1 MNGVKR
7 IILENL
13 SAGQITKQD
22 AMEALQAL
30 DGVGQPPAEDIAIIG
45 MSGTVSMAEDLE
57 QFWDNQLNNR
67 NSFVAKPAERL
78 VEDRVWENPH
88 YAELFDRAPHEEKHE
103 DLERYVG
110 AYLPSTLD
118 FDERFFGIAPAEAD
132 AMDPQHRVFLQQAW
146 QALENAGY
154 CERTIRGS
162 STGVFVGRDG
172 TNSNVYR
179 RVVDSDNLGGIW
191 EGIVASRINYEYDL
205 KGPAYVFDTAC
216 SSSLVAIHMAAQA
229 LNNDECTMA
238 VAGGVCLTAA
248 GLDRDEIEIESLL
261 NRQPAPGN
269 VVSDNYRV
277 STFDAKADGT
287 VFGEGAA
294 AIILKKLSDAER
306 DGDHIYGVIASSA
319 TNSDGASNGLTAP
332 NPRAQTALL
341 TEAWRRAAVDPEQI
355 EYIEAHGT
363 GTSLGDP
370 IEVLGISNA
379 FKSVTDRRQFCGIGS
394 LKTSVGHTVG
404 AAGVMGV
411 IKLLLSM
418 RDDVLPASLNFEE
431 PNSQI
436 DFINSP
442 VYVVDRNRPWPRRE
456 TPRYAGVSAFGFSG
470 TNAHVLLRDYQSSSD
485 DTAAEQTPEAGTARI
500 FTVSA
505 KTETAFQNYLA
516 KYQRYFAKGEEPAFE
531 DLCFTAS
538 TGRDHLDYRLAI
550 VASDVPELRR
560 KFTALMES
568 GQRPD
573 PAQGIF
579 IGRHRVVSDRTTEL
593 AAGDIKN
600 SEWSSLNKRT
610 AASIAEAAE
619 ASQGHGYLMREIAR
633 DYVRGAQV
641 AFADLYPQGAH
652 RIPLPTY
659 PFDRNHHFAKPRVS
673 ALTAERAP
681 QGDELDQPLLHRML
695 TETDD
700 VAVYET
706 TLSHDHWA
714 VSDHRILG
722 QYYVAGTVL
731 LELMAEAVR
740 TYFGTDQVAF
750 AEVLFLSPVLAEVDT
765 PMSVQVVA
773 RIDAEG
779 TTHLRLQS
787 REAGSSDEWV
797 PNATAEASVHTDA
810 VPVPVR
816 TGAEIRAD
824 EDLREVDVTHNAEFG
839 PRWKNLKQR
848 WVSESDPDVAYGYAE
863 LPAEYQSQ
871 AEHDGYL
878 LHPGLLDCTVSM
890 VPYLAWLRP
899 RVYLPLTY
907 RALTVHRPL
916 PFAYFVRSERLPGRS
931 EEVMGFRTTLFTEDG
946 EVIAE
951 IEQFA
956 MKRVTELADFVSG
969 SYSYLHWAPQDRTE
983 DGSLAEATGALLI
996 VGDDSPLVDELKSR
1010 AAERRV
1016 VQLQLGSRTE
1026 QRGENTFVTEPTEDA
1041 IAATLTKIGL
1051 DGVSDVIDLVSYTP
1065 DRQAADGAALDEEL
1079 TTDLTAFLGLLKGLF
1094 SQGGAALS
1102 ISVVADHAQ
1111 AVSGAEPF
1119 VDAAHAAKIAVLT
1132 SVRHEVPNFTF
1143 SAIDADASTPVQT
1156 IVDELAAPAGL
1167 PPFVAFRD
1175 GVRHTA
1181 QLSETSPDGVPPS
1194 GVTIQGASEGFYL
1207 ITGGLGALGS
1217 AVAVHLG
1224 GHAEGPGVFVLA
1236 SRRNPLPPREQ
1247 WEQVLAEEPE
1257 SRVGQILSSVME
1269 LESGGHTVIVAEI
1282 DIADADSVTAA
1293 LDRIRNEHGPLRGI
1307 VHAAGVAGDG
1317 FLYTKPVEEFQRVMA
1332 PKAQAMRN
1340 LVDWCGEHR
1349 PDFFI
1354 AFSSMT
1360 AITGGAGQSDYA
1372 AANAFLDSYA
1382 QDLRRQGFNAQAI
1395 NWPGWSERGMAV
1407 DAGLQDAETFFEH
1420 LGTGSGV
1427 TAFMEI
1433 LSRAITGVVPAKP
1446 NLGVLAAVGED
1457 YFPFEFSDALRRAVR
1472 RQAGKTSQQADASAE
1487 APTAGRIDV
1496 DLDAITISGISEED
1510 LDPIERSVT
1519 HIFAGVLGADEI
1531 DVNDSFTAMGGNSI
1545 LATELMRVL
1554 NTQFGDVVSISDV
1567 FSFTTPLEMAA
1578 HIAEATGAD
1587 AAAVE
1592 APASEEGPGQSQD
1605 FDSLVAALE
1614 SGDIDAASMR
1624 DMLAKEG

>member
-30 DGVGQPPAEDIAIIG
+30 DGAGKQPVEDIAIIG
-45 MSGTVSMAEDLE
+45 MSGTVSMAEDLD

-118 FDERFFGIAPAEAD
+118 FDEKFFGIAPAEAD

-146 QALENAGY
+146 RALENAGY

-229 LNNDECTMA
+229 LRNDECTMA

-248 GLDRDEIEIESLL
+248 GLDRDEIEFESLL
-261 NRQPAPGN
+261 NRRPAPGN

-294 AIILKKLSDAER
+294 AIILKRLSDAER

-332 NPRAQTALL
+332 NPRSQTALL
-341 TEAWRRAAVDPEQI
+341 TEVWRRAEIDPEQI

-418 RDDVLPASLNFEE
+418 REEVLPASLNFEE

-436 DFINSP
+436 DFIDSP

-470 TNAHVLLRDYQSSSD
+470 TNAHVLLRDYRDSRG
-485 DTAAEQTPEAGTARI
+485 TAAEQTPEADTARI

-505 KTETAFQNYLA
+505 KTDTAFQNYLA
-516 KYQRYFAKGEEPAFE
+516 KYQRYFDKGEKPAFE

-593 AAGDIKN
+593 AAGDIKT
-600 SEWSSLNKRT
+600 SERNNLNKRT

-619 ASQGHGYLMREIAR
+619 TRQGHGYLMREIAR
-633 DYVRGAQV
+633 NYVRGAEV
-641 AFADLYPQGAH
+641 AFAELYPQGAH

-673 ALTAERAP
+673 ALAAQGVP
-681 QGDELDQPLLHRML
+681 QGDELGQPLLHRVL

-706 TLSHDHWA
+706 ILSHDHWA

-731 LELMAEAVR
+731 LELMAEAAR

-750 AEVLFLSPVLAEVDT
+750 AEVLFLSPVLAEVDA

-773 RIDAEG
+773 RIDTAG
-779 TTHLRLQS
+779 TAHLRLQS
-787 REAGSSDEWV
+787 RVADSGDEWV
-797 PNATAEASVHTDA
+797 PNATAEASVHTESA
-810 VPVPVR
+810 PPSVR
-816 TGAEIRAD
+816 PGSEIRAD
-824 EDLREVDVTHNAEFG
+824 EDLREVDITHNSDFG
-839 PRWKNLKQR
+839 PRWKNLNQR
-848 WVSESDPDVAYGYAE
+848 WVSESNPNVAYGYAE
-863 LPAEYQSQ
+863 LPAEYRSQ

-890 VPYLAWLRP
+890 VPYLTWLRP

-907 RALTVHRPL
+907 RGMRVHRPV
-916 PFAYFVRSERLPGRS
+916 PFAYFVRSERLQGRS
-931 EEVMGFRTTLFTEDG
+931 EELVGFKTTLFTEDG

-951 IEQFA
+951 IDQFA

-969 SYSYLHWAPQDRTE
+969 SYSYLEWAPQDRSE
-983 DGSLAEATGALLI
+983 EGSFTDRTGALLI
-996 VGDDSPLVDELKSR
+996 VGEDSPLADELRRR
-1010 AAERRV
+1010 AGQRRV
-1016 VQLQLGSRTE
+1016 VQLRFGDRTSALDDD
-1026 QRGENTFVTEPTEDA
+1026 TFVTEPTSDA
-1041 IAATLTKIGL
+1041 IASTLTAIGL
-1051 DGVSDVIDLVSYTP
+1051 DGVSEVIDLVSYTP
-1065 DRQAADGAALDEEL
+1065 NRQEAEGAALDEEL
-1079 TTDLTAFLGLLKGLF
+1079 TTELTAFLTLLKELF
-1094 SQGGAALS
+1094 SQGGSALR
-1102 ISVVADHAQ
+1102 IVAVADHAQ
-1111 AVSGAEPF
+1111 AVSGSEPF
-1119 VDAAHAAKIAVLT
+1119 VDAAHAAKLAVLK
-1132 SVRHEVPNFTF
+1132 SVRHEVPNVTF
-1143 SAIDADASTPVQT
+1143 AAIDADAATAVET
-1156 IVDELAAPAGL
+1156 IVDELAAPPSV

-1175 GVRHTA
+1175 GVRLTA
-1181 QLSETSPDGVPPS
+1181 RLAETSLDGAPTS
-1194 GVTIQGASEGFYL
+1194 GVEIQDASQGFYL
-1207 ITGGLGALGS
+1207 VTGGLGALGS
-1217 AVAVHLG
+1217 ASALVLG
-1224 GHAEGPGVFVLA
+1224 RHATGAGVFVLA
-1236 SRRNPLPPREQ
+1236 SRSNPLPPREQ
-1247 WEQVLAEEPE
+1247 WERTLAEDPN
-1257 SRVGQILSSVME
+1257 SRVSKILDSVIA
-1269 LESGGHTVIVAEI
+1269 LESDGHTVVVAEI
-1282 DIADADSVTAA
+1282 DIADAGSVTTE
-1293 LDRIRNEHGPLRGI
+1293 LDRIRDQYGPLRGI

-1332 PKAQAMRN
+1332 SKAQAMRN

-1349 PDFFI
+1349 PDFFV

-1360 AITGGAGQSDYA
+1360 AITGGAGQADYT

-1382 QDLRRQGFNAQAI
+1382 QDLRLRGFNAQAI

-1407 DAGLQDAETFFEH
+1407 DAGLQDGETFFEH

-1433 LSRAITGVVPAKP
+1433 LSRDITGVVPAKP
-1446 NLGVLAAVGED
+1446 NLAVLAAVGED
-1457 YFPFEFSDALRRAVR
+1457 YFPFEFSDPLRRAVR
-1472 RQAGKTSQQADASAE
+1472 RQTGKTTQQTDTSAE
-1487 APTAGRIDV
+1487 APAAGRIDV
-1496 DLDAITISGISEED
+1496 DLDAITISGMSEED
-1510 LDPIERSVT
+1510 LNPIERSVA
-1519 HIFAGVLGADEI
+1519 HIFAAVLGSDEI

-1567 FSFTTPLEMAA
+1567 FSFTTPLEMAG
-1578 HIAEATGAD
+1578 HIAEATGAKT
-1587 AAAVE
+1587 AAVE
-1592 APASEEGPGQSQD
+1592 SPVSAEEPAQDQD

-1624 DMLAKEG
+1624 DMLAKED